1 MRMQPIA
8 KKQSWLA
15 QYFIQ
20 SCTPGLFF
28 SFLMFELDIRW
39 TAMGVAY
46 AKDIVAGY
54 ATCSGRLAF
63 WARDKILG
71 ALEAFSD

>member
-1 MRMQPIA
+1 MRLQPTA
-8 KKQSWLA
+8 KKQSWYSTIL
-15 QYFIQ
+15 YTIMYTWSF
-20 SCTPGLFF
+20 
-28 SFLMFELDIRW
+28 FLMFELDIRW

-46 AKDIVAGY
+46 AKDVVAGY

-71 ALEAFSD
+71 ALEAFLD